1 MFLIVF
7 PLLKI
12 IPPYEPIEYPI
23 PDDIFEI
30 MLKMMPAEHKTI
42 MDNVTSEPER
52 VPTPPINEI
61 IPCDLSNQLNQ
72 TIHSSVLIGSGSDLL
87 AIGDDDDSDFET
99 AGLEEDPNDPEWVD
113 EKLEK
118 F

>member
-1 MFLIVF
+1 
-7 PLLKI
+7 
-12 IPPYEPIEYPI
+12 
-23 PDDIFEI
+23 
-30 MLKMMPAEHKTI
+30 MPAEHKTI
-42 MDNVTSEPER
+42 MESCCVVTSEPER

-99 AGLEEDPNDPEWVD
+99 AGLEEDPNDPEWRD
-113 EKLEK
+113 EVEK

>member
-1 MFLIVF
+1 M
-7 PLLKI
+7 LKT
-12 IPPYEPIEYPI
+12 IPPYEPLEYPI
-23 PDDIFEI
+23 PDDLFEI

-42 MDNVTSEPER
+42 MESCCVVTSAEPER

-72 TIHSSVLIGSGSDLL
+72 TIHSSVLIGSGSGSCDLL

-99 AGLEEDPNDPEWVD
+99 AGLEEDPNDPEWC
-113 EKLEK
+113 EPEK